1 MATTTNIATMAA
13 INKSIN
19 NSINLIDEITTTIK
33 DWERKFTQFCLDHK
47 QAEQRYAD
55 LDPLPP
61 TASDPLATDPI
72 QPEINGDTINPDIQ
86 PRLDHKDAAIVNA
99 KGNFTTNTS
108 SSLRLLTANSN
119 DNLAAKNIRA

>member
-61 TASDPLATDPI
+61 NSFRSTGNRSNSARDQWRHH
-72 QPEINGDTINPDIQ
+72 QP
-86 PRLDHKDAAIVNA
+86 
-99 KGNFTTNTS
+99 
-108 SSLRLLTANSN
+108 
-119 DNLAAKNIRA
+119 